1 MNSNDKAFLE
11 KFWVEGSS
19 ILVGL
24 ENFGATVFSIMER
37 LGGIP
42 LSIKK
47 RPNLHPSVPSTKFF
61 ILPIKDLP
69 LSNVRNVTL
78 IKSKK

>member
-24 ENFGATVFSIMER
+24 ENFGATVFSIMDR

-42 LSIKK
+42 YQSKNDQISTHQSLPQSFLSY
-47 RPNLHPSVPSTKFF
+47 P
-61 ILPIKDLP
+61 
-69 LSNVRNVTL
+69 
-78 IKSKK
+78 